1 MESIVGIS
9 LPLPRPQNMFSPTPN
24 LGKEFI
30 SSRISFPPFSAF
42 VFRHF
47 PPSLMAPDS
56 PKSSPRSSGPDYTL
70 LMPILL
76 APLIPLVGLSLR
88 RRPQLA
94 VPVGLCT
101 SGIVLLGAHHSGLSV
116 STRE

>member
-24 LGKEFI
+24 LGKEFGPG
-30 SSRISFPPFSAF
+30 SGRRFQLRVPSFLT
-42 VFRHF
+42 
-47 PPSLMAPDS
+47 SLSIMAPASS
-56 PKSSPRSSGPDYTL
+56 PSSPRSSGPDYTL

>member
-1 MESIVGIS
+1 MES
-9 LPLPRPQNMFSPTPN
+9 LPPPPSRGRFPPTPN
-24 LGKEFI
+24 LGKENI
-30 SSRISFPPFSAF
+30 WSRFPISFPPFSAF